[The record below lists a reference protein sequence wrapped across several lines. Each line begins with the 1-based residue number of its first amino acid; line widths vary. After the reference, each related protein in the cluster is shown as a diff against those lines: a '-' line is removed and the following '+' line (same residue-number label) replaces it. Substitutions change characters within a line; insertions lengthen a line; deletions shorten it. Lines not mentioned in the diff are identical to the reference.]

1 MLAESS
7 NNVRIE
13 LKDAKVAAEIAWP
26 GRVLMLVLNT
36 LPLLHVAAIVFAI
49 LRHEFLAA
57 TGILYLAPPLIAR
70 VVLAA
75 GAFKQTRI
83 SVGSAAFFR
92 WWTLFQLQMIFCRL
106 PALEEILRLAPGLYS
121 LWLRV
126 WGSRL
131 GRLTYWAPGTFVSDR
146 SFLIIGNDVVFGAGV
161 RLIPHLIQRAE
172 SGKLE
177 LCLAKIEIGD
187 RVVVGGFSILGA
199 GTVVQA
205 DQTTRAALLSPP
217 FTVWKNGKRVRD
229 E

>member
-75 GAFKQTRI
+75 ALSSKREFP
-83 SVGSAAFFR
+83 SAARHFSGGGRCFN
-92 WWTLFQLQMIFCRL
+92 CR
-106 PALEEILRLAPGLYS
+106 
-121 LWLRV
+121 
-126 WGSRL
+126 
-131 GRLTYWAPGTFVSDR
+131 
-146 SFLIIGNDVVFGAGV
+146 
-161 RLIPHLIQRAE
+161 
-172 SGKLE
+172 
-177 LCLAKIEIGD
+177 
-187 RVVVGGFSILGA
+187 
-199 GTVVQA
+199 
-205 DQTTRAALLSPP
+205 
-217 FTVWKNGKRVRD
+217 
-229 E
+229 